1 MVKILQKLCA
11 LQVLHPKPRLTT
23 QRPQALSSF
32 RLIHMGTQESSHN
45 FYKLTPVKLGCEVR
59 GIDLKQDVSPEV
71 MEAIKED
78 VTKHRILIFKD
89 QGVVS
94 GERHVEIAK
103 WFNEPESTF
112 YKHPRSPHPDVFR
125 VSNDRSEGCT
135 NVGRT
140 GWHIDGSFQEAPFA
154 YALYHMVSV
163 PSNGPTVFAPLT
175 DIIEELPREQRIRW
189 ERLYMISD
197 RRSGPI
203 HPLIYSHPITKK
215 KVLCFHL
222 GMTDSFIWDYK
233 TPQQRMTKEEETY
246 SLLQEIHHEFI
257 KNNKVRQFSHQWD
270 VGDFIISDNLSV
282 GHEAAP
288 ETQLP
293 RSQVGLRV
301 LHRVTTKGHYPP
313 AKEYD
318 YRKELGN

>member
-1 MVKILQKLCA
+1 
-11 LQVLHPKPRLTT
+11 
-23 QRPQALSSF
+23 
-32 RLIHMGTQESSHN
+32 MGTQESISN
-45 FYKLTPVKLGCEVR
+45 FYKLTPIQLGCEVR
-59 GIDLKQDVSPEV
+59 GIDLKKDVPKEV
-71 MEAIKED
+71 IAAIKED

-103 WFNEPESTF
+103 WFAEPESTF

-125 VSNDRSEGCT
+125 VSNDRTEGCT
-135 NVGRT
+135 IQYSIALSDVGRT

-163 PSNGPTVFAPLT
+163 PTNGPTMFCPLT
-175 DIIEELPREQRIRW
+175 EIIEELPRDQRIRW

-203 HPLIYSHPITKK
+203 HPLIYTHPLSKK

-222 GMTDSFIWDYK
+222 GMTEGFVWDYK
-233 TPQQRMTKEEETY
+233 TPQQRVTSEEETY
-246 SLLQEIHHEFI
+246 ALLQEIHHEFI
-257 KNNKVRQFSHQWD
+257 KDNKARQYRHNWS
-270 VGDFIISDNLSV
+270 VGDFILSDNLSV
-282 GHEAAP
+282 AHEAAP

-301 LHRVTTKGHYPP
+301 LHRVTTLGCSPP
-313 AKEYD
+313 VKEYD
-318 YRKELGN
+318 YRKELGL